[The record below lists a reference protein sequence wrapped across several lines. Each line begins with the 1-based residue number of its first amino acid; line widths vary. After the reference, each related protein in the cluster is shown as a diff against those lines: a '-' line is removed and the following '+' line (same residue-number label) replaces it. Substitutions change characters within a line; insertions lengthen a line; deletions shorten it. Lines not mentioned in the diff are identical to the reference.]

1 MFPHCEEFIPLRA
14 EYRKVSME
22 KRVYDNGMPYYDI
35 HPSVNVYL
43 QILENF
49 FMDIRRISID
59 MFNICRCLLTF
70 NASQKEPGNWN
81 RKIFEIER
89 IM

>member
-1 MFPHCEEFIPLRA
+1 MFPQSED

-22 KRVYDNGMPYYDI
+22 KRIYDNGMPHFAKDYNI
-35 HPSVNVYL
+35 LPSVNVYL
-43 QILENF
+43 QILESF
-49 FMDIRRISID
+49 SMDIRRISID
-59 MFNICRCLLTF
+59 MFNICRYLLTF
-70 NASQKEPGNWN
+70 NASQKKSGNWN